1 MTGQYRSKVTCPDC
15 HRESI
20 TFDPFITVT
29 LPIPQKVVN
38 SIGFYLIYANM
49 HKKTERHY
57 LTYERVKGEEW
68 ISSASKLIGIEPNK
82 FGLYAVSI
90 SEGIYKVGR

>member
-15 HRESI
+15 QKESI

-38 SIGFYLIYANM
+38 SVMFFLVSANM
-49 HKKTERHY
+49 YKKTESYY
-57 LTYERVKGEEW
+57 LTYEKIKAKDW
-68 ISSASKLIGIEPNK
+68 I
-82 FGLYAVSI
+82 
-90 SEGIYKVGR
+90 

>member
-1 MTGQYRSKVTCPDC
+1 MAHIKRNQSIIVDLMTGQYRSKVTCPDC

-38 SIGFYLIYANM
+38 SVMFYLIYPNM
-49 HKKTERHY
+49 HKKTERY
-57 LTYERVKGEEW
+57 YFTY
-68 ISSASKLIGIEPNK
+68 
-82 FGLYAVSI
+82 
-90 SEGIYKVGR
+90 